1 MSSNPAA
8 PPSIARTGVKAGA
21 AFMISVIK
29 SVVLALALG
38 GGVFFYYLGK
48 LIGHGMPA
56 TGAGV
61 AGVLMAFLTSPPVVV
76 GLLLLAFV
84 PLYVMLGVAR
94 ARSRA
99 VEQVAIAHGDTLAQR
114 LGGAIA
120 GRIEAMPRT
129 HQTLQKASDWLSA
142 EVLSK
147 QLAPVLGDSK
157 VGRTAIRM
165 VLERLPL
172 PEIFAQWQ
180 QMRNEAGLGLGSGMD
195 SATPGLGTN
204 GTASVAPDVAEGAA
218 QDPILRSL
226 LAQRIGETL
235 QDLAASSRTLFYY
248 AFAAHAVVF
257 GIGLWLTR

>member
-1 MSSNPAA
+1 MSSNSAA
-8 PPSIARTGVKAGA
+8 PPSIARTGLKAGA
-21 AFMISVIK
+21 AFTMSIIK
-29 SVVLALALG
+29 SVLLALVLG
-38 GGVFFYYLGK
+38 GGVFYYYLVQ
-48 LIGHGMPA
+48 LIRHGMPEMRD
-56 TGAGV
+56 GV
-61 AGVLMAFLTSPPVVV
+61 GVLMGFLSSPPIVVA
-76 GLLLLAFV
+76 LLLLAFI
-84 PLYVMLGVAR
+84 PLYVVLGVAR

-129 HQTLQKASDWLSA
+129 HRTLQKTSDWLSVD
-142 EVLSK
+142 VLSK
-147 QLAPVLGDSK
+147 QLAPVLGESK

-180 QMRNEAGLGLGSGMD
+180 QMRTEAGLGAGVDTARL
-195 SATPGLGTN
+195 AT
-204 GTASVAPDVAEGAA
+204 DVAASPDATAGAA

-235 QDLAASSRTLFYY
+235 QDMAASSRTLFYY
-248 AFAAHAVVF
+248 AFVAHAVVL

>member
-38 GGVFFYYLGK
+38 GGVFFYYLGQ
-48 LIGHGMPA
+48 LIRHGMPEMRA
-56 TGAGV
+56 DGV
-61 AGVLMAFLTSPPVVV
+61 GVLMAFLTSPPVVV

-84 PLYVMLGVAR
+84 PLYVVLGVAR

-129 HQTLQKASDWLSA
+129 HQTLQKASDWLNA
-142 EVLSK
+142 DVLSK

-157 VGRTAIRM
+157 VGRQAISM
-165 VLERLPL
+165 VLDRLPL

-180 QMRNEAGLGLGSGMD
+180 QMRTEAGLGLGSGVEP
-195 SATPGLGTN
+195 ATPRLAT
-204 GTASVAPDVAEGAA
+204 DVAASPDAAAAA

-226 LAQRIGETL
+226 LAQRIGEAL
-235 QDLAASSRTLFYY
+235 QDMAASSRTLFYY

>member
-8 PPSIARTGVKAGA
+8 SSIARTGLKAGA
-21 AFMISVIK
+21 AFTMSIIK
-29 SVVLALALG
+29 SGLLALVLG
-38 GGVFFYYLGK
+38 GGVFYYYLVQ
-48 LIGHGMPA
+48 LIRHGMPPMRA
-56 TGAGV
+56 EGV
-61 AGVLMAFLTSPPVVV
+61 GVVTAFLSSPPIVV

-84 PLYVMLGVAR
+84 PLYVLLGLAR

-129 HQTLQKASDWLSA
+129 HQTLQKASDWLSVD
-142 EVLSK
+142 VLSK
-147 QLAPVLGDSK
+147 QLAPVLGESK
-157 VGRTAIRM
+157 AGRTAIRM

-180 QMRNEAGLGLGSGMD
+180 QMRSEAGLGVGVDTTRL
-195 SATPGLGTN
+195 ATEVAA
-204 GTASVAPDVAEGAA
+204 ASDAAAVA

-235 QDLAASSRTLFYY
+235 QDMAASSRTLFYY
-248 AFAAHAVVF
+248 AFAAHAVVL

>member
-8 PPSIARTGVKAGA
+8 PPSIARTGLKAGA
-21 AFMISVIK
+21 AFTMSVIK
-29 SVVLALALG
+29 SGLLALVLG
-38 GGVFFYYLGK
+38 GGVFYYYLVQ
-48 LIGHGMPA
+48 LIRHGMPPMRA
-56 TGAGV
+56 DGV
-61 AGVLMAFLTSPPVVV
+61 GVVMAFLTSPPIVVA
-76 GLLLLAFV
+76 LLLLAFI
-84 PLYVMLGVAR
+84 PLYVVLGVAR

-99 VEQVAIAHGDTLAQR
+99 VEQVAIAHGDTLALR

-129 HQTLQKASDWLSA
+129 HQTLQKTSDWLS
-142 EVLSK
+142 VDMLSK
-147 QLAPVLGDSK
+147 QLAPVLGESK

-172 PEIFAQWQ
+172 LEIFVQWQ
-180 QMRNEAGLGLGSGMD
+180 QMRNEAGLGAGVDTPRLATD
-195 SATPGLGTN
+195 VSA
-204 GTASVAPDVAEGAA
+204 SPDATSGAA

-235 QDLAASSRTLFYY
+235 QDMAASSRTLFYY
-248 AFAAHAVVF
+248 AFVAHAVVL